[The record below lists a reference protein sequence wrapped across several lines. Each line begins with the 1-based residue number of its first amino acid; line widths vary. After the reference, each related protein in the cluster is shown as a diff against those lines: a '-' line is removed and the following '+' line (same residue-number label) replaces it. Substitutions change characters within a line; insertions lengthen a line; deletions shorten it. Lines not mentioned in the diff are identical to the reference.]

1 MTRQREK
8 DRYNNKLF
16 CFFCLLF
23 LTLHPKKPFYCCNSE
38 NKNSFSSHTLLLSLT
53 EITQKVTEEW
63 LFYRRLLQI
72 RHSCS
77 IFVLQLFQSART
89 RHLEAM
95 LSDCRWLLK
104 IYAKSF
110 QQALRQIT
118 PGTSGQTQT
127 KRVEREWDGDRK
139 HICQGSKAL
148 TSLHKSTRLT
158 LPSLA
163 THFPVTQSD
172 QWMRRPNRW
181 TDIIPPHPPPLLNH
195 EVITVKQ
202 QDA

>member
-95 LSDCRWLLK
+95 LSDCRLQL
-104 IYAKSF
+104 IAED
-110 QQALRQIT
+110 LCQIIS
-118 PGTSGQTQT
+118 TSTEADYTGY
-127 KRVEREWDGDRK
+127 
-139 HICQGSKAL
+139 
-148 TSLHKSTRLT
+148 
-158 LPSLA
+158 
-163 THFPVTQSD
+163 F
-172 QWMRRPNRW
+172 W
-181 TDIIPPHPPPLLNH
+181 TDTD
-195 EVITVKQ
+195 EKG
-202 QDA
+202 